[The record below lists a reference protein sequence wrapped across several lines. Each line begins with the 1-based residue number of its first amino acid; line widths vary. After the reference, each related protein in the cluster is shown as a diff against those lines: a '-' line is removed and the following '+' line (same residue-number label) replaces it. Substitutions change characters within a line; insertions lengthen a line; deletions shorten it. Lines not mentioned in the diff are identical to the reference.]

1 MEQTYQID
9 GMTCGGCVARVQK
22 ALDASARI
30 DSAHIQLEHPQ
41 ATITFAAGVETMD
54 ISELQALVHQGG
66 HYAISPIGQPHKASA
81 TTEEQSSGWA
91 YKPLAIIVGFITG
104 VTFLAQWPF
113 AEGWDAMLWMRHF
126 MAGFFLV
133 FSGFKLLNL
142 RGFAESYRMY
152 DLVAARWKA
161 WGLVYPFVEL
171 GLGVMYL
178 MDLAP
183 FVANLTTA
191 IVLGVSS
198 IGVIRSVL
206 NRTEIRCACLGDVFN
221 LPMSTVTIV
230 EDLTM
235 GGMAG
240 IMLILGA

>member
-1 MEQTYQID
+1 MERTFKIE

-22 ALDASARI
+22 ALDEAPEIATAHVQL
-30 DSAHIQLEHPQ
+30 DSPQ
-41 ATITFAAGVETMD
+41 ATLSFAPGADGMS
-54 ISELQALVHQGG
+54 IAALQAIVHRGG
-66 HYAISPIGQPHKASA
+66 HYDISPMRGAEPIAVAP
-81 TTEEQSSGWA
+81 EGWA

-104 VTFLAQWPF
+104 VTLLAQWPF
-113 AEGWDAMLWMRHF
+113 AAGLDAMLWMRHF

-142 RGFAESYRMY
+142 KGFADSYRMY
-152 DLVAARWKA
+152 DLVAARWRT

-178 MDLAP
+178 LDWAP
-183 FVANLTTA
+183 VAANLTTVV
-191 IVLGVSS
+191 VLGVSS

-206 NRTEIRCACLGDVFN
+206 NKTKIQCACLGDVFN

-230 EDLTM
+230 EDLAM
-235 GGMAG
+235 VGMAG
-240 IMLILGA
+240 IMLALGA

>member
-1 MEQTYQID
+1 MERTFKIE

-22 ALDASARI
+22 ALDEAPEIATAHVQL
-30 DSAHIQLEHPQ
+30 DSPQ
-41 ATITFAAGVETMD
+41 ATLSFAAGADGMS
-54 ISELQALVHQGG
+54 IAALQAIVHRGG
-66 HYAISPIGQPHKASA
+66 HYEISRMRGAEPVAVAP
-81 TTEEQSSGWA
+81 EGWA

-104 VTFLAQWPF
+104 VTLLAQWPF

-142 RGFAESYRMY
+142 KGFADSYRMY
-152 DLVAARWKA
+152 DLVAARWRN

-178 MDLAP
+178 LDWAP
-183 FVANLTTA
+183 VAANLTTVV
-191 IVLGVSS
+191 VLGVSS

-206 NRTEIRCACLGDVFN
+206 KKTKIQCACLGDVFN

-230 EDLTM
+230 EDLAM
-235 GGMAG
+235 VGMAG
-240 IMLILGA
+240 IMLALGA